1 MKTKSFIALIML
13 GISLNMQAQT
23 IQFGDAL
30 KKRFVEFKVKV
41 EYSGNRRMK
50 LHLKNRKKENL
61 AVNLESGR
69 MFMPETGNVQPFVVT
84 RPVAIRL
91 DPNEEKDIW
100 VEAVCGNSGASSPM
114 EGLNF
119 VETKMG
125 SDFLIKTLNTMNDE
139 KVISNIFYQN
149 VVWHFTN
156 KHQIGSI
163 YSDSD
168 DSLTEQKVTNL
179 ICQLEGIKSSWYKI
193 KYEAA
198 ASGDQMEFSG
208 RPMNA
213 SGVLQ
218 FYNPERE
225 NLAVQITDNQGN
237 VINTVELYVNQPAG
251 NTSIPI
257 GINIGQ
263 FQTGKYVV
271 RVVNEK
277 NKVLKNWDIDV
288 S

>member
-30 KKRFVEFKVKV
+30 KKRFVEFKVKA

-50 LHLKNRKKENL
+50 LHVKNRRREDL
-61 AVNLESGR
+61 AINLESGR
-69 MFMPETGNVQPFVVT
+69 IFMPETGNVQPFVVT

-91 DPNEEKDIW
+91 DPEEEKDIW
-100 VEAVCGNSGASSPM
+100 VEAVCGNSSAGSPK
-114 EGLNF
+114 EGLHF

-139 KVISNIFYQN
+139 KVISNSFYQN

-163 YSDSD
+163 YSDRD

-198 ASGDQMEFSG
+198 ASGDEMEFSG
-208 RPMNA
+208 RPINA

-225 NLAVQITDNQGN
+225 NLAVQITDTQGN
-237 VINTVELYVNQPAG
+237 VMNTVELYVNQPAG

>member
-1 MKTKSFIALIML
+1 MKTKSLLALIML
-13 GISLNMQAQT
+13 GISLNMQGQS

-30 KKRFVEFKVKV
+30 KKRFVEFKVEAK
-41 EYSGNRRMK
+41 YSGNRRMK

-100 VEAVCGNSGASSPM
+100 VEAVCGNSGASSPK

-125 SDFLIKTLNTMNDE
+125 SDFLIQTLHIMNYE
-139 KVISNIFYQN
+139 RVISKSFYQN

-168 DSLTEQKVTNL
+168 DSLTQQKVTNL

-193 KYEAA
+193 KYEAS
-198 ASGDQMEFSG
+198 ASGDDMEFSG

>member
-1 MKTKSFIALIML
+1 MKTKSLLALIML
-13 GISLNMQAQT
+13 GISLNMQGQS

-30 KKRFVEFKVKV
+30 KKRFVEFKVEAK
-41 EYSGNRRMK
+41 YSGNRRMK

-100 VEAVCGNSGASSPM
+100 VEAVCGNSGASSPK

-125 SDFLIKTLNTMNDE
+125 SDFLIQTLHIMNDE
-139 KVISNIFYQN
+139 RVISKSFYQN

-168 DSLTEQKVTNL
+168 DSLTQQKVTNL

-193 KYEAA
+193 KYEAS
-198 ASGDQMEFSG
+198 ASGDDMEFSG

-225 NLAVQITDNQGN
+225 NLAVQITDNSGN

>member
-1 MKTKSFIALIML
+1 MKTKSFLAMIML
-13 GISLNMQAQT
+13 GISLNMQGQS

-30 KKRFVEFKVKV
+30 KKRFVEFKVEAK
-41 EYSGNRRMK
+41 YSGNRRMK
-50 LHLKNRKKENL
+50 LHIKNRKKENL

-100 VEAVCGNSGASSPM
+100 VEAVCGNSGAGSPK

-125 SDFLIKTLNTMNDE
+125 SDFLIQTLHTMNKE
-139 KVISNIFYQN
+139 KVISKSFYQN

-163 YSDSD
+163 FSDHD
-168 DSLTEQKVTNL
+168 DSLTQQKVTNL

-193 KYEAA
+193 KYEVA
-198 ASGDQMEFSG
+198 ASGDDMEFSG
-208 RPMNA
+208 RPINA
-213 SGVLQ
+213 SGLLQ

-225 NLAVQITDNQGN
+225 NLAIQITDTQGN
-237 VINTVELYVNQPAG
+237 VINTVELYVNQPVG

-257 GINIGQ
+257 GINVGQ

>member
-1 MKTKSFIALIML
+1 MKTKSIIALIML
-13 GISLNMQAQT
+13 GISLNMQSQS

-30 KKRFVEFKVKV
+30 KKRFVEFKVEAK
-41 EYSGNRRMK
+41 YSGNRRMK
-50 LHLKNRKKENL
+50 LHLKNRKRENL

-69 MFMPETGNVQPFVVT
+69 IFMPVTGNVQPFVVI

-91 DPNEEKDIW
+91 DPEEEKDIW
-100 VEAVCGNSGASSPM
+100 VEAVCGNSGAGSPK
-114 EGLNF
+114 EGLSF

-125 SDFLIKTLNTMNDE
+125 SDFLVQSLHNMNNE
-139 KVISNIFYQN
+139 KVISKSFYQS

-156 KHQIGSI
+156 NHQIGSI
-163 YSDSD
+163 YSDND
-168 DSLTEQKVTNL
+168 DSLTQQKVTNL

-198 ASGDQMEFSG
+198 ASGDDMEFSG
-208 RPMNA
+208 RPINA

-225 NLAVQITDNQGN
+225 NLAVQITDTQGN
-237 VINTVELYVNQPAG
+237 VMNTIELYVNQPAG

>member
-30 KKRFVEFKVKV
+30 KKRFVEFKVKA

-50 LHLKNRKKENL
+50 LHVKNRRREDL
-61 AVNLESGR
+61 AINLESGR
-69 MFMPETGNVQPFVVT
+69 IFMPETGNIQPFVVT

-91 DPNEEKDIW
+91 DPEEEKDIW
-100 VEAVCGNSGASSPM
+100 VEAVCGNSSASSHK

-139 KVISNIFYQN
+139 KVISNSFYQN

-163 YSDSD
+163 YSDRD
-168 DSLTEQKVTNL
+168 DRLTEQKVTNL

-198 ASGDQMEFSG
+198 ASGDEMEFSG
-208 RPMNA
+208 RPINA

-225 NLAVQITDNQGN
+225 NLAVQITDTQGN
-237 VINTVELYVNQPAG
+237 VMNTVELYVNQPAG

>member
-1 MKTKSFIALIML
+1 MKTKSLLALIML
-13 GISLNMQAQT
+13 GISLNMQGQS

-30 KKRFVEFKVKV
+30 KKRFVEFKVEAK
-41 EYSGNRRMK
+41 YSGNRRMK

-100 VEAVCGNSGASSPM
+100 VEAVCGNSGASSPK

-125 SDFLIKTLNTMNDE
+125 SDFLIQTLHMMNYE
-139 KVISNIFYQN
+139 RVISKSFYQN

-168 DSLTEQKVTNL
+168 DSLTQQKVTNL

-193 KYEAA
+193 KYEAS
-198 ASGDQMEFSG
+198 ASGDDMEFSG

>member
-1 MKTKSFIALIML
+1 MSRIDKHKTYNLSVFDKEIDDMIFDRL
-13 GISLNMQAQT
+13 GADYRRANVYDFYPM
-23 IQFGDAL
+23 
-30 KKRFVEFKVKV
+30 EVK
-41 EYSGNRRMK
+41 EK
-50 LHLKNRKKENL
+50 
-61 AVNLESGR
+61 
-69 MFMPETGNVQPFVVT
+69 
-84 RPVAIRL
+84 L
-91 DPNEEKDIW
+91 DPEEEKDVW
-100 VEAVCGNSGASSPM
+100 VEAVCGNSGAQSPR

-139 KVISNIFYQN
+139 KVISNSFYQN

-163 YSDSD
+163 YSDRD

-198 ASGDQMEFSG
+198 ASGDEMEFSG
-208 RPMNA
+208 RPINA

-225 NLAVQITDNQGN
+225 NLAVQITDTQGN
-237 VINTVELYVNQPAG
+237 VMNTVELYVNQPAG

-263 FQTGKYVV
+263 FQTGKYVG

>member
-1 MKTKSFIALIML
+1 MKTKSFIAMIML
-13 GISLNMQAQT
+13 GISLNMQGQS

-30 KKRFVEFKVKV
+30 KKRFVEFKVEAK
-41 EYSGNRRMK
+41 YSGNRRMK
-50 LHLKNRKKENL
+50 LHIKNRKKENL

-100 VEAVCGNSGASSPM
+100 VEAVCGNSGASSPK

-125 SDFLIKTLNTMNDE
+125 SDFLIQTLHTMNDE
-139 KVISNIFYQN
+139 RVISKSFYQN

-168 DSLTEQKVTNL
+168 DSLTQQKVTNL

-193 KYEAA
+193 KYEASE
-198 ASGDQMEFSG
+198 SGDDMEFSG
-208 RPMNA
+208 RPINA
-213 SGVLQ
+213 FGVLQ

-225 NLAVQITDNQGN
+225 NLAVQITDTQGN
-237 VINTVELYVNQPAG
+237 VMNTVELYVNQPAG

>member
-1 MKTKSFIALIML
+1 MKTKSFIAMIML

-30 KKRFVEFKVKV
+30 KKRFVEFKVKA
-41 EYSGNRRMK
+41 EYSGQRRMK
-50 LHLKNRKKENL
+50 LHIKNRRREDL
-61 AVNLESGR
+61 AINLETGR
-69 MFMPETGNVQPFVVT
+69 MFMPVTGNVQPFVVT

-91 DPNEEKDIW
+91 DPEEEKDIW
-100 VEAVCGNSGASSPM
+100 VEAVCGNSGAASPK

-125 SDFLIKTLNTMNDE
+125 SDFLIKTLQTMNDE
-139 KVISNIFYQN
+139 KVISKSFYQN

-163 YSDSD
+163 YSEKD
-168 DSLTEQKVTNL
+168 DSLTQQKVTNL

-198 ASGDQMEFSG
+198 ASGDEMEFSG
-208 RPMNA
+208 RPINA

-225 NLAVQITDNQGN
+225 NLAVQITDTQGN
-237 VINTVELYVNQPAG
+237 VMNTVELYVNQPAG

>member
-1 MKTKSFIALIML
+1 MKTKSFLALILL

-30 KKRFVEFKVKV
+30 KKRFVEFKVKA
-41 EYSGNRRMK
+41 EYSGQRRMK

-69 MFMPETGNVQPFVVT
+69 MFMPVAGNVQPFVVT
-84 RPVAIRL
+84 RAVAIRL
-91 DPNEEKDIW
+91 EPQEEKDIW
-100 VEAVCGNSGASSPM
+100 VEAVCGNSGAGSPK

-125 SDFLIKTLNTMNDE
+125 SDFLIKTLQTMNDE
-139 KVISNIFYQN
+139 KVISKSFYQN

-156 KHQIGSI
+156 MHQIGSI
-163 YSDSD
+163 YSESD
-168 DSLTEQKVTNL
+168 DSLTQQKVTNL
-179 ICQLEGIKSSWYKI
+179 ICLLEGIKSSWYKI

-198 ASGDQMEFSG
+198 ASGDEMEFSG
-208 RPMNA
+208 RPINA

-225 NLAVQITDNQGN
+225 NLAVQITDTKGN
-237 VINTVELYVNQPAG
+237 VMNTIELYINQPAG

-277 NKVLKNWDIDV
+277 NIVLKNWDIDV

>member
-30 KKRFVEFKVKV
+30 KKRFVEFKVKA

-50 LHLKNRKKENL
+50 LHVKNRRREDL
-61 AVNLESGR
+61 AINLESGR
-69 MFMPETGNVQPFVVT
+69 IFMPETGNIQPFVVT

-91 DPNEEKDIW
+91 DPEEEKDIW
-100 VEAVCGNSGASSPM
+100 VEAVCGNSSASSPK

-139 KVISNIFYQN
+139 KVISNSFYQN

-163 YSDSD
+163 YSDRD

-198 ASGDQMEFSG
+198 ASGDEMEFSG
-208 RPMNA
+208 RPINA

-225 NLAVQITDNQGN
+225 NLAVQITDTQGN
-237 VINTVELYVNQPAG
+237 VMNTVELYVNQPAG

>member
-1 MKTKSFIALIML
+1 MKTKSLLALIML
-13 GISLNMQAQT
+13 GISLNMQGQS

-30 KKRFVEFKVKV
+30 KKRFVEFKVEAK
-41 EYSGNRRMK
+41 YSGNRRMK

-100 VEAVCGNSGASSPM
+100 VEAVCGNSGASSPK

-125 SDFLIKTLNTMNDE
+125 SDFLIQTLHIMNYE
-139 KVISNIFYQN
+139 RVISKSFYQN

-168 DSLTEQKVTNL
+168 DSLTQQKVTNL

-193 KYEAA
+193 KYEAS
-198 ASGDQMEFSG
+198 ASGDDMEFSG

-277 NKVLKNWDIDV
+277 K
-288 S
+288 